1 MAGRHTTAVRDE
13 REAFMLGI
21 FKATPGLS
29 AAKANEAFKAK
40 FGSMM
45 RNKRVYELRV
55 AAEGVPQTPA
65 APPPTTV
72 EAVAPAASA
81 VAPATAEAPAALAE
95 PEVQILSVKAAEPVV
110 EAPKTG
116 TLVIE

>member
-40 FGSMM
+40 FGTMM

-55 AAEGVPQTPA
+55 AAGGVPQTPA

-81 VAPATAEAPAALAE
+81 VAPAEVPVTPAE
-95 PEVQILSVKAAEPVV
+95 PEVQILSVKTVEPVV